1 MKHVISTKHGCAMRK
16 WSLAVMTSALVA
28 AGVSNAHAAEVA
40 SPLKNRTIGY
50 VLTNYFFSLFSSE
63 QKTECPEGINDGPIA
78 QFDQLYPK
86 DKKRTVV
93 GTELQYEAN
102 VWFPSLTPEP
112 FKFKEAGGKIAPGL
126 NLDDK
131 VDANDFTSQ
140 DNEPGIDN
148 QLYRALGCVG
158 DYRPGGSLRGFHN
171 IYLRDRNYTRLLLE
185 LTNVDSLVDDDDV
198 TVTTYRGMDA
208 LLTDA
213 SGNEILP
220 NGTQR
225 VDYLYGKRFQKQAHG
240 RIKNGVLMTDPADLV
255 LPIIMAYNSR
265 PAFTIR
271 GSQLKLAVTPEGAKG
286 IWGGYFDIENFY
298 KTINTAYSV
307 YHHNYGGQSIQ
318 SIYRQ
323 MYKLADA
330 YPDPKTGKN
339 TAISGAV
346 DIAFKQVFINHP
358 KPQVASTD
366 VKTQDV
372 ASLQK

>member
-1 MKHVISTKHGCAMRK
+1 MKRVFSVKQGCAMRK

-28 AGVSNAHAAEVA
+28 VGASSASAAETVSA
-40 SPLKNRTIGY
+40 LKDRTIGY
-50 VLTNYFFSLFSSE
+50 VLTNYFFSMYSTE
-63 QKTECPEGINDGPIA
+63 QKSECPDGINDGPIA

-86 DKKRTVV
+86 DQKRKMVD
-93 GTELQYEAN
+93 TELQYEAN

-112 FKFKEAGGKIAPGL
+112 FKFKEAVSKTAPGL
-126 NLDDK
+126 NLDGK
-131 VDANDFTSQ
+131 ADANDFTSP
-140 DNEPGIDN
+140 DNVQGIDN
-148 QLYRALGCVG
+148 QLYRAIGCVG

-198 TVTTYRGMDA
+198 TVTTYRGLDQ

-225 VDYLYGKRFQKQAHG
+225 VDHLFGKRFHKQTRG
-240 RIKNGVLMTDPADLV
+240 RIKNGVLTTDPADLN

-265 PAFTIR
+265 PAFVIR
-271 GSQLKLAVTPEGAKG
+271 DSQLKLDVTPDGAKG
-286 IWGGYFDIENFY
+286 VWGGYFDIESFY

-318 SIYRQ
+318 SIYRALHQ
-323 MYKLADA
+323 LADGH
-330 YPDPKTGKN
+330 PDPKTGK
-339 TAISGAV
+339 TTSVSGAV
-346 DIAFKQVFINHP
+346 DIAFKQVFIKHP

-366 VKTQDV
+366 QKLRDV